1 MSTAGRI
8 SARRTLNLDVA
19 REFAQVLL
27 AFLAY
32 NVGRMLAT
40 HDLGRANANAHGVVD
55 VERWL
60 HLPAEAALQDWAL
73 GHEWLIELANRY
85 YVSVHFPLTVGVLVW
100 LYRYR
105 RPTYRWAKRA
115 IFTATAVALVF
126 TVLLPVT
133 PPRLLGS
140 LGMVDTGHAGGI
152 SIYQAPVLGSM
163 SNEYAAMP
171 SLHVGW
177 ALLVAVVLVSACR
190 TRWRWLWLLHPV
202 TTVLVVVSTAN
213 HYWIDGIAGS
223 ALVLAALCLTRPGTT
238 LRAWPRATGVA
249 QASAS
254 SAAETRRWAS
264 QISSG
269 SRSKALRC
277 ASRKP
282 IS

>member
-1 MSTAGRI
+1 VSTVAPTA
-8 SARRTLNLDVA
+8 SRRTPSLEVA
-19 REFAQVLL
+19 REVAQVLA
-27 AFLAY
+27 AFLLY

-40 HDLGRANANAHGVVD
+40 HDLSRANSNAHDVVD
-55 VERWL
+55 AERWL
-60 HLPAEAALQDWAL
+60 RLPAEASLQTWAL
-73 GHEWLIELANRY
+73 GYDWPIELANRY
-85 YVSVHFPLTVGVLVW
+85 YVSVHFPLTIAVLVW
-100 LYRYR
+100 LFRYR
-105 RPTYRWAKRA
+105 RPTYHWAKRA
-115 IFTATAVALVF
+115 LLLATGVALVF
-126 TVLLPVT
+126 HVLAPVT
-133 PPRLLGS
+133 PPRLLSS
-140 LGMVDTGHAGGI
+140 LSMVDTGHAGGI

-177 ALLVAVVLVSACR
+177 ALLVAIVLIAACR

-202 TTVLVVVSTAN
+202 ATVFVVVSTAN
-213 HYWIDGIAGS
+213 HYWLDGVAGVV
-223 ALVLAALCLTRPGTT
+223 LVLGGLWLTRP
-238 LRAWPRATGVA
+238 RPERA

-269 SRSKALRC
+269 TRSNPLRW